1 MENKQ
6 CSVNP
11 YDILGVSQAAS
22 KAEITKAMAIAMKR
36 KEYPLQAI
44 AAAQKSLL
52 DSQKR
57 IVADYL
63 RPILPPIKRFKR
75 TDFSSIEATA
85 PELNLLADFDATDLD
100 IEQKVAN
107 YIRDDMDPN
116 FSSHFA
122 EADTSLEAGAE
133 LPSKEELSVKFIGA
147 SLSKRPKVMPQ
158 SELKPELK
166 FNGSHLVLDGI
177 RFFVWLFVFGQIFSG
192 FVLAVNSGNELQTE
206 RKQAQKI
213 EYLTSS
219 KSPEVI
225 PIQQIEELPE
235 PPTPVRQE
243 KPRSPRTEPVV
254 KPQFSDRLEKLPEP
268 PTPVRQEKPRSP
280 RTEPVVRPQFSD
292 RYYAKGYPKNTCGDR
307 DPGGTNDWYPVYVKY
322 SENNLNRVRN
332 YYCRDA
338 LKQKRE
344 TGEVSVQVASFLN
357 RSDAVELANILKV
370 DLDSGEV
377 GQPSSYNV
385 NAPSVR
391 ANAADILS
399 NNSGSFPLSSCGDSH
414 PGGINLWYPVNVKY
428 SESNLTFIQRN
439 YCRDAFVKYV
449 EDTNTDMI
457 QVASF
462 LNINDAREFANLL
475 KGKVGSA
482 ELGESSS
489 Y

>member
-75 TDFSSIEATA
+75 TDFSSIETTA
-85 PELNLLADFDATDLD
+85 PELNLLADFEATDLD

-116 FSSHFA
+116 LSSHFA

-133 LPSKEELSVKFIGA
+133 LSSKEELSVKFIGA

-158 SELKPELK
+158 SELKPEFK

-192 FVLAVNSGNELQTE
+192 FVLAVNSGNELETE

-213 EYLTSS
+213 EDLTWS

-225 PIQQIEELPE
+225 PIQPI
-235 PPTPVRQE
+235 
-243 KPRSPRTEPVV
+243 
-254 KPQFSDRLEKLPEP
+254 EKLPEP

-307 DPGGTNDWYPVYVKY
+307 DPGGTNDWYPVYVNY
-322 SENNLNRVRN
+322 SEDNLNRVRN
-332 YYCRDA
+332 FYCRDA
-338 LKQKRE
+338 IEKRRQ
-344 TGEVSVQVASFLN
+344 TGELSVQVASFLN
-357 RSDAVELANILKV
+357 RSDAVELANIFKV
-370 DLDSGEV
+370 DLGSGEV

-385 NAPSVR
+385 DAPSVR

-414 PGGINLWYPVNVKY
+414 PGGINLWYPVNVTY
-428 SESNLTFIQRN
+428 SESNLKFIQRN

-449 EDTNTDMI
+449 ENTNTDMI

-475 KGKVGSA
+475 KRQVGSA
-482 ELGESSS
+482 EVGESSS